1 MRSAIMMLFD
11 RMMEYLNG
19 DNIAET
25 LSRGLQDYM
34 ADAYRVAGIIQ
45 QTIIAPVAFSIL
57 AIFILFEFQKISL
70 KVENAGGA
78 PTLGFEMIMK
88 AFVKFII
95 CYIVILR
102 IQVILDAIVA
112 LGAML
117 AGQIMALNRDD
128 FLSSYRNIVD
138 SAVRSLSWW
147 EVMVVLMIFVVLFLV
162 SLVVGVFINV
172 IVYIRFFEL
181 YIFSAIAPI
190 SMAALPHQEFS
201 SMAKGFFKNFAA
213 SSLHAVMIALVLT
226 IYPLIFVNFLN
237 SHRSGMWSLIFGL
250 TIYMIALM
258 FAINKT
264 KGWAKMIVSAS

>member
-1 MRSAIMMLFD
+1 MRAAIMMLFTQ
-11 RMMEYLNG
+11 MMGYLNG
-19 DNIAET
+19 ENIANT
-25 LSRGLQDYM
+25 LSLGLQEYM
-34 ADAYRVAGIIQ
+34 ASAYRVAGEIQ

-57 AIFILFEFQKISL
+57 AVFILFEFQKISL

-88 AFVKFII
+88 SFVKFII

-112 LGAML
+112 LGSML
-117 AGQIMALNRDD
+117 AGQILAYNRTDLLD
-128 FLSSYRNIVD
+128 SYYNVVD
-138 SAVRSLSWW
+138 SVVQSLSWW

-162 SLVVGVFINV
+162 SLVVGVFIHV
-172 IVYIRFFEL
+172 IVYLRFFEL

-190 SMAALPHQEFS
+190 SMAALPNQEFS
-201 SMAKGFFKNFAA
+201 TMAKGFFKNFAA

-226 IYPLIFVNFLN
+226 IYPLIFVNFLD
-237 SHRSGMWSLIFGL
+237 SHRRSMWSLIFGL
-250 TIYMIALM
+250 TIYMIALI

>member
-1 MRSAIMMLFD
+1 MRAAIMMLFT

-19 DNIAET
+19 DNIADS
-25 LSRGLQDYM
+25 LSRGLQEYM
-34 ADAYRVAGIIQ
+34 VDAYEIAGVIQ

-112 LGAML
+112 LGSML
-117 AGQIMALNRDD
+117 AGQIMDYNRND
-128 FLSSYRNIVD
+128 LLGSYYNVVD
-138 SAVRSLSWW
+138 SVVRSLSWW
-147 EVMVVLMIFVVLFLV
+147 EVMVVLMVFVVLFLV

-172 IVYIRFFEL
+172 IVYVRFFEL

-190 SMAALPHQEFS
+190 SMAALPNQEFS

-226 IYPLIFVNFLN
+226 IYPVIFMNFLSN
-237 SHRSGMWSLIFGL
+237 HNQTMWGLIFGL